1 MPNRPSNYADIEMYR
16 NTTRAQNKRHYA
28 KSQDPERRRRLFSEK
43 EDLLILLHQV
53 PDSELA
59 KLINRS
65 EMSIQL
71 RRSRLK
77 KKAKQLEN
85 SENLITG

>member
-1 MPNRPSNYADIEMYR
+1 MPNRPSNYADIEKYR

-28 KSQDPERRRRLFSEK
+28 KSQDSERRRRLFSEK

-85 SENLITG
+85 GENLQTS

>member
-1 MPNRPSNYADIEMYR
+1 MPNRPYHYANSEKYR

-28 KSQDPERRRRLFSEK
+28 KTQNPERRRRLFSEK

-53 PDSELA
+53 PDGELA

-77 KKAKQLEN
+77 KKAKLDNGEDP
-85 SENLITG
+85 LTG